1 MSNGNDLQLSVI
13 VKMIDETTTASK
25 AVVDS
30 IKAIDTAASTVA
42 KTVNRDMVGSMGGF
56 KEVTDLTRKHF
67 KSIIEQTGKAKSVHA
82 GAIEAMSS
90 AGKTASDVIDRQ
102 AKLAAFKA
110 KQGIVDITAQ
120 AKESG
125 DELIQNAERV
135 GAGIGKAM
143 LVVGGVFTAKGVFDF
158 VKAGIDAADSIND
171 LSQKIGVSVENLA
184 GYKLAA
190 EQSGTSLEGMGNAA
204 KKLNQEIATNN
215 PLLAKLGI
223 TAKDANGAMSQLANV
238 FASIPD
244 GAQKTAIAM
253 RLMGKSGADMIPL
266 LNGGGAALEKMLEQG
281 RKLYPVTTE
290 MARAA
295 DQFNDSMVAFNV
307 QAEGFGISIANHIL
321 PGMNGML
328 ARWNDAISLSQK
340 HGGFIGLVMG
350 GINPTGTN
358 SANLK
363 EINSQIENMRQQ
375 LGYVPKGA
383 DTSKFDAELARLQ
396 AIKKSLQEIQRA
408 QALALNDKF
417 GTADYKVAKTPRKE
431 LPKDLLDK
439 SSKAAKATKDKID
452 LIDPFGKERNA
463 AIKAAADA
471 NNKAFDE
478 YAAGV
483 DYKIAQD
490 EKLAAS
496 FGALNIDVAEG
507 LRESIGQLF
516 GSDASRAFDAVD
528 KDISKMRASLASMQ
542 DGIDPAYYAQMVE
555 AINALADSRYKLA
568 DAELIN
574 SEFSKAQ
581 QTISSAEASL
591 QSRVVTGLLDETQAR
606 IDLRQ
611 IIGQQGNALQD
622 LIPKLQALMAASNDA
637 SKTAGLQA
645 MIDKIKEMQAIGAQ
659 SGWLAGMESGL
670 NKYAKASTDVFKTV
684 EDAVSKSFKSM
695 EDSLTNFVMT
705 GKLDFKS
712 LANSMIA
719 DMVRIAIQQ
728 SVTKPLAAAAASFL
742 PSIFGVKSAQGNV
755 FNSAGLSAYSNQIVS
770 QPTVFPFAHGIG
782 LMGEAGPEA
791 IMPLKRG
798 PDGNLGVRASGGS
811 SNVTVNVI
819 NNAQGTKATARE
831 STDGSGNRMIEV
843 FIEQVKG
850 AIAGDISRGSGSVP
864 DAMASTYGLNRVAGA
879 Y

>member
-1 MSNGNDLQLSVI
+1 
-13 VKMIDETTTASK
+13 
-25 AVVDS
+25 
-30 IKAIDTAASTVA
+30 
-42 KTVNRDMVGSMGGF
+42 
-56 KEVTDLTRKHF
+56 
-67 KSIIEQTGKAKSVHA
+67 
-82 GAIEAMSS
+82 
-90 AGKTASDVIDRQ
+90 
-102 AKLAAFKA
+102 
-110 KQGIVDITAQ
+110 
-120 AKESG
+120 
-125 DELIQNAERV
+125 
-135 GAGIGKAM
+135 
-143 LVVGGVFTAKGVFDF
+143 
-158 VKAGIDAADSIND
+158 
-171 LSQKIGVSVENLA
+171 
-184 GYKLAA
+184 
-190 EQSGTSLEGMGNAA
+190 
-204 KKLNQEIATNN
+204 
-215 PLLAKLGI
+215 
-223 TAKDANGAMSQLANV
+223 
-238 FASIPD
+238 
-244 GAQKTAIAM
+244 
-253 RLMGKSGADMIPL
+253 
-266 LNGGGAALEKMLEQG
+266 
-281 RKLYPVTTE
+281 
-290 MARAA
+290 
-295 DQFNDSMVAFNV
+295 
-307 QAEGFGISIANHIL
+307 
-321 PGMNGML
+321 
-328 ARWNDAISLSQK
+328 
-340 HGGFIGLVMG
+340 MG